1 MRLNSS
7 YQIELDNLATLPL
20 CYRNE
25 AGEWEDNDF
34 TEQNLSDSEIAQA
47 LALAT
52 SEAKTAFKTNAW
64 SHRSN
69 VRVYGRGADSRGSIK
84 KGGD

>member
-1 MRLNSS
+1 MKLNSV
-7 YQIELDNLATLPL
+7 YQIELDNLTTFPL

-52 SEAKTAFKTNAW
+52 SEAKIAFKQIHQATED
-64 SHRSN
+64 
-69 VRVYGRGADSRGSIK
+69 V
-84 KGGD
+84 

>member
-1 MRLNSS
+1 MRLNAS
-7 YQIELDNLATLPL
+7 YQIELDNLLTLPL

-34 TEQNLSDSEIAQA
+34 VGQNLSDSEITQA

-52 SEAKTAFKTNAW
+52 SEAKTAFKQI
-64 SHRSN
+64 H
-69 VRVYGRGADSRGSIK
+69 GAMPELVVD
-84 KGGD
+84 

>member
-1 MRLNSS
+1 MRLNAS
-7 YQIELDNLATLPL
+7 YQIELDDLATLPL

-25 AGEWEDNDF
+25 AGEWEDNNF

-52 SEAKTAFKTNAW
+52 SEAKTAFKQI
-64 SHRSN
+64 H
-69 VRVYGRGADSRGSIK
+69 GAVQEMPEYTEEEITPEVP
-84 KGGD
+84 